1 MLQDSGGIPYRALWG
16 SPAMRVFMCRSCDMY
31 KKINKN
37 VVYYKSKTNKKKIS
51 KKSIVSAKFKRRRS
65 IFVLW
70 TFTLCIS
77 FVSTF
82 RCSGLLC
89 SWVVSRLYNMKWRRR
104 QRYITTCK
112 EFTIVRQ
119 VGIHL
124 CLRVAMSM
132 VLITVTRNLMSIQR
146 MFSHN

>member
-1 MLQDSGGIPYRALWG
+1 MLCITKVKQ
-16 SPAMRVFMCRSCDMY
+16 
-31 KKINKN
+31 
-37 VVYYKSKTNKKKIS
+37 TKKKIS

-104 QRYITTCK
+104 QRYITMCK

-119 VGIHL
+119 VGIHF
-124 CLRVAMSM
+124 CLRVATSM
-132 VLITVTRNLMSIQR
+132 VLITLTRNLMSIQR

>member
-1 MLQDSGGIPYRALWG
+1 MLCITKVKQ
-16 SPAMRVFMCRSCDMY
+16 
-31 KKINKN
+31 
-37 VVYYKSKTNKKKIS
+37 TKKKIS